1 MMGLSPCAKNLSVN
15 NGGAQMDV
23 RDGMQGAKSRARRV
37 ALPDFA
43 TPQTARKSVCPAG
56 WGEIGRFAH
65 QIPCMGV
72 QPMLRNVGEQLIP
85 IATQRA
91 PPLLTDKF

>member
-1 MMGLSPCAKNLSVN
+1 
-15 NGGAQMDV
+15 
-23 RDGMQGAKSRARRV
+23 MQGAKSKARLH

-43 TPQTARKSVCPAG
+43 TPQIARESTCPSG

-72 QPMLRNVGEQLIP
+72 QPMLRDLGGQLIP
-85 IATQRA
+85 IAPQRDPQLNCGQVLSLQTA
-91 PPLLTDKF
+91 VDRLIAAGDAHRR